1 MAQTTATRAPG
12 RPREARAVAGGTR
25 GPSALR
31 RSAFYGGLILL
42 TVLFISPL
50 LFMLSTS
57 FKTDVEA
64 VAANP
69 TWIPKNPTLE
79 GYRFMFSTDQAPVLR
94 WFLNSLL
101 AAVGQAVLIVIVASM
116 AAYALA
122 RMEFRGKRI
131 FFAAIIGTL
140 FIPQFLFLVPNY
152 AIVDTFGWLDTLLAI
167 IVPGAA
173 GAFGVFFLR
182 QFFLALPQELEEAAL
197 LDGANRFQIFT
208 RIVLPLSKPA
218 LATLAL
224 LSFLT
229 NYNDFLWPIY
239 VLFNPESLTLPP
251 GLALLGFSYQT
262 DYAVIMAGGV
272 IASNPVLIV
281 FLIAQRYVIE
291 GIARSGIKG

>member
-1 MAQTTATRAPG
+1 VGQI
-12 RPREARAVAGGTR
+12 ARLALSYAALLFLTLIFVA
-25 GPSALR
+25 
-31 RSAFYGGLILL
+31 
-42 TVLFISPL
+42 PL
-50 LFMLSTS
+50 LWMLSTS
-57 FKTDVEA
+57 FKTNVEA
-64 VAANP
+64 
-69 TWIPKNPTLE
+69 TTLPLNFFPNE
-79 GYRFMFSTDQAPVLR
+79 PSTYGYDTILNSAGTPVLR
-94 WFLNSLL
+94 WFVNSMV
-101 AAVGQAVLIVIVASM
+101 AAAAHAVLVLATAAP

-182 QFFLALPQELEEAAL
+182 QFFLALPEELEEAAL
-197 LDGANRFQIFT
+197 LDGANRFQIFA

-272 IASNPVLIV
+272 IASIPVLIV

>member
-1 MAQTTATRAPG
+1 MAQATAPPEGKRN
-12 RPREARAVAGGTR
+12 
-25 GPSALR
+25 R
-31 RSAFYGGLILL
+31 RSVGQIARLALSYAALLFLTLIF
-42 TVLFISPL
+42 VAPL
-50 LFMLSTS
+50 LWMLSTS
-57 FKTDVEA
+57 FKTNVEA
-64 VAANP
+64 
-69 TWIPKNPTLE
+69 TTLPLNFLPNE
-79 GYRFMFSTDQAPVLR
+79 PSTYGYDTILNSAGTPVLR
-94 WFLNSLL
+94 WFVNSMVAAAAHAMLVL
-101 AAVGQAVLIVIVASM
+101 ATAAP

-152 AIVDTFGWLDTLLAI
+152 AIVDTFGWLDTLLTI

-182 QFFLALPQELEEAAL
+182 QFFLALPEELEEAAL

-272 IASNPVLIV
+272 IASIPVLIV

>member
-1 MAQTTATRAPG
+1 MAQATASIEGKRN
-12 RPREARAVAGGTR
+12 
-25 GPSALR
+25 R
-31 RSAFYGGLILL
+31 RSAGQIARLLLSYAALIFL
-42 TVLFISPL
+42 TLIFVAPL
-50 LFMLSTS
+50 LWMLSTW
-57 FKTDVEA
+57 FKTNVEA
-64 VAANP
+64 
-69 TWIPKNPTLE
+69 TTLPLNFLPNE
-79 GYRFMFSTDQAPVLR
+79 PSTYGYDTIFNSAGTPVLR
-94 WFLNSLL
+94 WFVNSMVAAAAHAALVL
-101 AAVGQAVLIVIVASM
+101 ATAAP

-131 FFAAIIGTL
+131 FFATIIGTL

-152 AIVDTFGWLDTLLAI
+152 TIVDAFGWLDTLLAI

-251 GLALLGFSYQT
+251 GLAILGFSYQT

-272 IASNPVLIV
+272 IASIPVLII

>member
-1 MAQTTATRAPG
+1 MAQATAPPEGKRN
-12 RPREARAVAGGTR
+12 
-25 GPSALR
+25 R
-31 RSAFYGGLILL
+31 RSVGQIARLALSYAALLFLTLIF
-42 TVLFISPL
+42 VAPL
-50 LFMLSTS
+50 LWMLSTS
-57 FKTDVEA
+57 FKTNVEA
-64 VAANP
+64 
-69 TWIPKNPTLE
+69 TTLPLNFFPNE
-79 GYRFMFSTDQAPVLR
+79 PSTYGYDTILNSAGTPVLR
-94 WFLNSLL
+94 WFVNSMV
-101 AAVGQAVLIVIVASM
+101 AAAAHAVLVLATAAP

-182 QFFLALPQELEEAAL
+182 QFFLALPEELEEAAL
-197 LDGANRFQIFT
+197 LDGANRFQIFA

-272 IASNPVLIV
+272 IASIPVLIV

>member
-1 MAQTTATRAPG
+1 MAQATASIEGKRN
-12 RPREARAVAGGTR
+12 
-25 GPSALR
+25 R
-31 RSAFYGGLILL
+31 RSAGQIARLLLSYAALIFL
-42 TVLFISPL
+42 TLIFVAPL
-50 LFMLSTS
+50 LWMLSTS
-57 FKTDVEA
+57 FKTNVEA
-64 VAANP
+64 TTLPLNFLPNELSTYGYDTIFNAAG
-69 TWIPKNPTLE
+69 T
-79 GYRFMFSTDQAPVLR
+79 PVLR
-94 WFLNSLL
+94 WFVNSMVAAAAHAALVL
-101 AAVGQAVLIVIVASM
+101 ATAAP

-131 FFAAIIGTL
+131 FFATIIGTL

-152 AIVDTFGWLDTLLAI
+152 TIVDAFGWLDTLLAI

-251 GLALLGFSYQT
+251 GLAILGFSYQT

-272 IASNPVLIV
+272 IASIPVLII

>member
-1 MAQTTATRAPG
+1 MTQTTGFLEGKRSRRTAG
-12 RPREARAVAGGTR
+12 EIARLMLSYAALIFLTLIFVA
-25 GPSALR
+25 
-31 RSAFYGGLILL
+31 
-42 TVLFISPL
+42 PL
-50 LFMLSTS
+50 LWMLSTS
-57 FKTDVEA
+57 FKTNVEA
-64 VAANP
+64 TTLPLTFLPQEPSTYGYDTIRNSAGTPAALVLM
-69 TWIPKNPTLE
+69 TA
-79 GYRFMFSTDQAPVLR
+79 AP
-94 WFLNSLL
+94 
-101 AAVGQAVLIVIVASM
+101 

-131 FFAAIIGTL
+131 FFATIIGTL

-152 AIVDTFGWLDTLLAI
+152 AIVDAFGWLDTLLAI

-182 QFFLALPQELEEAAL
+182 QFFLGLPRELEEAAL
-197 LDGANRFQIFT
+197 LDGANRLQIFA
-208 RIVLPLSKPA
+208 RIVLPLSKPP

-251 GLALLGFSYQT
+251 GLAILGFSYQT

-272 IASNPVLIV
+272 IASIPVLII
-281 FLIAQRYVIE
+281 FFIAQRYVIE

>member
-1 MAQTTATRAPG
+1 MAQATAPPEGKRN
-12 RPREARAVAGGTR
+12 
-25 GPSALR
+25 R
-31 RSAFYGGLILL
+31 RSVGQIARLALSYAALLFLTLIF
-42 TVLFISPL
+42 VAPL
-50 LFMLSTS
+50 LWMLSTS
-57 FKTDVEA
+57 FKTNVEA
-64 VAANP
+64 
-69 TWIPKNPTLE
+69 TTLPLNFLPNE
-79 GYRFMFSTDQAPVLR
+79 PSTYGYDTILNSAGTPVLR
-94 WFLNSLL
+94 WFVNSMV
-101 AAVGQAVLIVIVASM
+101 AAAAHAVLVLATAAP

-182 QFFLALPQELEEAAL
+182 QFFLALPEELEEAAL
-197 LDGANRFQIFT
+197 LDGANRFQIFM

-272 IASNPVLIV
+272 IASIPVLIV

>member
-1 MAQTTATRAPG
+1 MAQATAPTEDKRN
-12 RPREARAVAGGTR
+12 
-25 GPSALR
+25 R
-31 RSAFYGGLILL
+31 RSVGQIARLALSYAALLFLTLIF
-42 TVLFISPL
+42 VAPL
-50 LFMLSTS
+50 LWMLSTS
-57 FKTDVEA
+57 FKTNVEA
-64 VAANP
+64 
-69 TWIPKNPTLE
+69 TTLPLNFLPNE
-79 GYRFMFSTDQAPVLR
+79 PSTYGYDTILNSAGTPVLR
-94 WFLNSLL
+94 WFVNSMV
-101 AAVGQAVLIVIVASM
+101 AAAAHAVLVLATAAP

-182 QFFLALPQELEEAAL
+182 QFFLALPEELEEAAL
-197 LDGANRFQIFT
+197 LDGANRFQIFA

-239 VLFNPESLTLPP
+239 VLFTPGNLTLPP
-251 GLALLGFSYQT
+251 GLSILQGAYT
-262 DYAVIMAGGV
+262 TNYAVIMAGGI
-272 IASNPVLIV
+272 IASIPILIV
-281 FLIAQRYVIE
+281 FIIAQRYIIQGV
-291 GIARSGIKG
+291 ARSGLKG

>member
-1 MAQTTATRAPG
+1 MAQATAPPEGKRN
-12 RPREARAVAGGTR
+12 
-25 GPSALR
+25 R
-31 RSAFYGGLILL
+31 RSVEQIARLALSYAALLFLTLIF
-42 TVLFISPL
+42 VAPL
-50 LFMLSTS
+50 LWMLSTS
-57 FKTDVEA
+57 FKTNVEA
-64 VAANP
+64 
-69 TWIPKNPTLE
+69 TTLPLNFLPNE
-79 GYRFMFSTDQAPVLR
+79 PSTYGYDTILNSAGTPVLR
-94 WFLNSLL
+94 WFVNSMV
-101 AAVGQAVLIVIVASM
+101 AAAAHAVLVLATAAP

-182 QFFLALPQELEEAAL
+182 QFFLALPEELEEAAL

-272 IASNPVLIV
+272 IASIPVLVIFV
-281 FLIAQRYVIE
+281 IAQRYVIE

>member
-1 MAQTTATRAPG
+1 MAQATASIEGKRN
-12 RPREARAVAGGTR
+12 
-25 GPSALR
+25 R
-31 RSAFYGGLILL
+31 RSAGQIARLLLSYAALIFL
-42 TVLFISPL
+42 TLIFVAPL
-50 LFMLSTS
+50 LWMLSTS
-57 FKTDVEA
+57 FKTNVEA
-64 VAANP
+64 
-69 TWIPKNPTLE
+69 TTLPLNFLPNE
-79 GYRFMFSTDQAPVLR
+79 PSTYGYDTIFNSAGTPVLR
-94 WFLNSLL
+94 WFVNSMVAAAAHAALVL
-101 AAVGQAVLIVIVASM
+101 ATAAP

-131 FFAAIIGTL
+131 FFATIIGTL

-152 AIVDTFGWLDTLLAI
+152 TIVDTFGWLDTLLAI

-251 GLALLGFSYQT
+251 GLAILGFSYQT

-272 IASNPVLIV
+272 IASIPVLII

>member
-1 MAQTTATRAPG
+1 MTQATGSLEGKRSRRTAG
-12 RPREARAVAGGTR
+12 EIARLALSYAALIFLSLIFVA
-25 GPSALR
+25 
-31 RSAFYGGLILL
+31 
-42 TVLFISPL
+42 PL
-50 LFMLSTS
+50 LWMLSTS
-57 FKTDVEA
+57 FKTNVEA
-64 VAANP
+64 
-69 TWIPKNPTLE
+69 TTLPLTFLPHE
-79 GYRFMFSTDQAPVLR
+79 PSTYGYDTIRGSAGTPVLR
-94 WFLNSLL
+94 WFVNSMV
-101 AAVGQAVLIVIVASM
+101 AASAHAALVLVTAAP

-122 RMEFRGKRI
+122 RMEFRGKMI
-131 FFAAIIGTL
+131 FFATIIGTL

-152 AIVDTFGWLDTLLAI
+152 AIVDAFGWLDTLLAI

-182 QFFLALPQELEEAAL
+182 QFFLGLPRELEEAAL
-197 LDGANRFQIFT
+197 LDGANRFQIFA
-208 RIVLPLSKPA
+208 RIVLPLSKPP

-251 GLALLGFSYQT
+251 GLAILGFSYQT

-272 IASNPVLIV
+272 IASIPVLIIFV
-281 FLIAQRYVIE
+281 IAQRYVIE

>member
-1 MAQTTATRAPG
+1 MAQATAPTEGKRN
-12 RPREARAVAGGTR
+12 
-25 GPSALR
+25 R
-31 RSAFYGGLILL
+31 RSVGQIARLALSYAALLFLTLIF
-42 TVLFISPL
+42 VAPL
-50 LFMLSTS
+50 LWMLSTS
-57 FKTDVEA
+57 FKTNVEA
-64 VAANP
+64 
-69 TWIPKNPTLE
+69 TTLPLKFVPNE
-79 GYRFMFSTDQAPVLR
+79 LSTYGYDTILNSAGTPVLR
-94 WFLNSLL
+94 WFVNSMV
-101 AAVGQAVLIVIVASM
+101 AAAAHAVLVLATAAP

-182 QFFLALPQELEEAAL
+182 QFFLALPEELEEAAL

-272 IASNPVLIV
+272 IASIPVLIV

>member
-1 MAQTTATRAPG
+1 MAQATAPPEGKRN
-12 RPREARAVAGGTR
+12 
-25 GPSALR
+25 R
-31 RSAFYGGLILL
+31 RSVGQIARLALSYAALLFLTLIF
-42 TVLFISPL
+42 VAPL
-50 LFMLSTS
+50 LWMLSTS
-57 FKTDVEA
+57 FKTNAEA
-64 VAANP
+64 
-69 TWIPKNPTLE
+69 TTLPLNFLPNE
-79 GYRFMFSTDQAPVLR
+79 PSTYGYDTILNSAGTPVLR
-94 WFLNSLL
+94 WFVNSMVAAAAHAMLVL
-101 AAVGQAVLIVIVASM
+101 ATAAP

-152 AIVDTFGWLDTLLAI
+152 AIVDTFGWLDTLLTI

-182 QFFLALPQELEEAAL
+182 QFFLALPEELEEAAL

-272 IASNPVLIV
+272 IASIPVLIV

>member
-1 MAQTTATRAPG
+1 MAQATASIEGKRN
-12 RPREARAVAGGTR
+12 
-25 GPSALR
+25 R
-31 RSAFYGGLILL
+31 RSAGQIARLLLSYAALIFL
-42 TVLFISPL
+42 TLIFVAPL
-50 LFMLSTS
+50 LWMLSTS
-57 FKTDVEA
+57 FKTNVEA
-64 VAANP
+64 
-69 TWIPKNPTLE
+69 TTLPLNFLPNE
-79 GYRFMFSTDQAPVLR
+79 PSTYGYDTIFNSAGTPVLR
-94 WFLNSLL
+94 WFVNSMVAAAAHAALVL
-101 AAVGQAVLIVIVASM
+101 ATAAP

-182 QFFLALPQELEEAAL
+182 QFFLALPEELEEAAL

-251 GLALLGFSYQT
+251 GLAILGFSYQT

-272 IASNPVLIV
+272 IASIPVLII
-281 FLIAQRYVIE
+281 FFIAQRYVIE

>member
-1 MAQTTATRAPG
+1 MAQATAPPEGKRN
-12 RPREARAVAGGTR
+12 
-25 GPSALR
+25 R
-31 RSAFYGGLILL
+31 RSVGQIARLALSYAALLFLTLIF
-42 TVLFISPL
+42 VAPL
-50 LFMLSTS
+50 LWMLSTS
-57 FKTDVEA
+57 FKTNVEA
-64 VAANP
+64 
-69 TWIPKNPTLE
+69 TTLPLNFLPNE
-79 GYRFMFSTDQAPVLR
+79 PSTYGYDTILNSAGTPVLR
-94 WFLNSLL
+94 WFVNSMV
-101 AAVGQAVLIVIVASM
+101 AAAAHAVLVLATAAP

-152 AIVDTFGWLDTLLAI
+152 TIVDTFGWLDTLLAI

-182 QFFLALPQELEEAAL
+182 QFFLALPEELEEAAL

-272 IASNPVLIV
+272 IASIPVLIV

>member
-1 MAQTTATRAPG
+1 MAHATAPPEGKRN
-12 RPREARAVAGGTR
+12 
-25 GPSALR
+25 R
-31 RSAFYGGLILL
+31 RSVGQIARLALSYAALLFLTLIF
-42 TVLFISPL
+42 VAPL
-50 LFMLSTS
+50 LWMLWTS
-57 FKTDVEA
+57 FKTNVEA
-64 VAANP
+64 
-69 TWIPKNPTLE
+69 TTLPLNFLPNE
-79 GYRFMFSTDQAPVLR
+79 PSTYGYDTILNSAGTPVLR
-94 WFLNSLL
+94 WFVNSM
-101 AAVGQAVLIVIVASM
+101 AAAAAHAVLVLATAAP

-182 QFFLALPQELEEAAL
+182 QFFLALPEELEEAAL

-272 IASNPVLIV
+272 IASIPVLII

-291 GIARSGIKG
+291 GIARSVIKG

>member
-1 MAQTTATRAPG
+1 MAQATAPTEGKRN
-12 RPREARAVAGGTR
+12 
-25 GPSALR
+25 R
-31 RSAFYGGLILL
+31 RSVGQIARLALSYAALLFLTLIF
-42 TVLFISPL
+42 VAPL
-50 LFMLSTS
+50 LWMLSTS
-57 FKTDVEA
+57 FKTNVEA
-64 VAANP
+64 
-69 TWIPKNPTLE
+69 TTLPLNFLPNE
-79 GYRFMFSTDQAPVLR
+79 PSTYGYDTILNSAGTPVLR
-94 WFLNSLL
+94 WFVNSMV
-101 AAVGQAVLIVIVASM
+101 AAAHAVLMLATAAP

-182 QFFLALPQELEEAAL
+182 QFFLALPEELEEAAL

-272 IASNPVLIV
+272 IASIPVLIV

>member
-1 MAQTTATRAPG
+1 MAQATASLEGKRN
-12 RPREARAVAGGTR
+12 
-25 GPSALR
+25 R
-31 RSAFYGGLILL
+31 RSAGQIVRLALSYAALIFL
-42 TVLFISPL
+42 TLIFVAPL
-50 LFMLSTS
+50 LWMLSTS
-57 FKTDVEA
+57 FKTNVEA
-64 VAANP
+64 
-69 TWIPKNPTLE
+69 TTLPLNFLPNDPSTY
-79 GYRFMFSTDQAPVLR
+79 GYDTIFNSAGTPVLR
-94 WFLNSLL
+94 WFVNSML
-101 AAVGQAVLIVIVASM
+101 AAAAHAVLVLATAAP

-131 FFAAIIGTL
+131 FFATIIGTL

-152 AIVDTFGWLDTLLAI
+152 SIVDAFGWLDTLLAI

-182 QFFLALPQELEEAAL
+182 QFFLALPEELEEAAL

-272 IASNPVLIV
+272 IASIPVLIV

>member
-1 MAQTTATRAPG
+1 MGQI
-12 RPREARAVAGGTR
+12 ARLALSYAALLFLTLIFVA
-25 GPSALR
+25 
-31 RSAFYGGLILL
+31 
-42 TVLFISPL
+42 PL
-50 LFMLSTS
+50 LWMLSTS
-57 FKTDVEA
+57 FKTNVEA
-64 VAANP
+64 
-69 TWIPKNPTLE
+69 TTLPLNFLPNE
-79 GYRFMFSTDQAPVLR
+79 PSTYGYDTILNSAGTPVLR
-94 WFLNSLL
+94 WFVNSMV
-101 AAVGQAVLIVIVASM
+101 AAAAHAVLVLATAAP

-182 QFFLALPQELEEAAL
+182 QFFLALPEELEEAAL
-197 LDGANRFQIFT
+197 LDGANRFQIFA

-272 IASNPVLIV
+272 IASIPVLIV

>member
-1 MAQTTATRAPG
+1 MGQI
-12 RPREARAVAGGTR
+12 ARLALSYAALLFLTLIFVA
-25 GPSALR
+25 
-31 RSAFYGGLILL
+31 
-42 TVLFISPL
+42 PL
-50 LFMLSTS
+50 LWMLSTS
-57 FKTDVEA
+57 FKTNVEA
-64 VAANP
+64 
-69 TWIPKNPTLE
+69 TTLPLNFLPNE
-79 GYRFMFSTDQAPVLR
+79 PSTYGYDTILNSAGTPVLR
-94 WFLNSLL
+94 WFVNSMV
-101 AAVGQAVLIVIVASM
+101 AAAAHAVLVLATAAP

-182 QFFLALPQELEEAAL
+182 QFFLALPEELEEAAL

-272 IASNPVLIV
+272 IASIPVLIV

>member
-1 MAQTTATRAPG
+1 VGQI
-12 RPREARAVAGGTR
+12 ARLALSYAALLFLTLIFVA
-25 GPSALR
+25 
-31 RSAFYGGLILL
+31 
-42 TVLFISPL
+42 PL
-50 LFMLSTS
+50 LWMLSTS
-57 FKTDVEA
+57 FKTNVEA
-64 VAANP
+64 
-69 TWIPKNPTLE
+69 TTLPLNFLPNE
-79 GYRFMFSTDQAPVLR
+79 PSTYGYDTILNSAGTPVLR
-94 WFLNSLL
+94 WFVNSMV
-101 AAVGQAVLIVIVASM
+101 AAAAHAVLVLATAAP

-182 QFFLALPQELEEAAL
+182 QFFLALPEELEEAAL
-197 LDGANRFQIFT
+197 LDGANRFQIFA

-272 IASNPVLIV
+272 IASIPVLIV

>member
-1 MAQTTATRAPG
+1 MTQTTGSLEGKRSRRTAG
-12 RPREARAVAGGTR
+12 QIARLVLSYAALIFLSLIFVA
-25 GPSALR
+25 
-31 RSAFYGGLILL
+31 
-42 TVLFISPL
+42 PL
-50 LFMLSTS
+50 LWMLSTS
-57 FKTDVEA
+57 FKTNIEA
-64 VAANP
+64 
-69 TWIPKNPTLE
+69 TTLPLTLLPQE
-79 GYRFMFSTDQAPVLR
+79 PSTYGYETIRTSAGTPVLR
-94 WFLNSLL
+94 WFVNSMV
-101 AAVGQAVLIVIVASM
+101 AASAHAALVLVTAAP

-131 FFAAIIGTL
+131 FFATIIGTL

-152 AIVDTFGWLDTLLAI
+152 AIVDAFGWLDTLLAI

-182 QFFLALPQELEEAAL
+182 QFFLGLPRELEEAAL
-197 LDGANRFQIFT
+197 LDGANRLQIFA
-208 RIVLPLSKPA
+208 RIVLPLSKPP

-251 GLALLGFSYQT
+251 GLAILGFSYQT

-272 IASNPVLIV
+272 IASIPVLII
-281 FLIAQRYVIE
+281 FFIAQRYVIE

>member
-1 MAQTTATRAPG
+1 MAQATAPPEGKRN
-12 RPREARAVAGGTR
+12 
-25 GPSALR
+25 R
-31 RSAFYGGLILL
+31 RSVEQIARLALSYAALLFLTLIF
-42 TVLFISPL
+42 VAPL
-50 LFMLSTS
+50 LWMLSTS
-57 FKTDVEA
+57 FKTNVEA
-64 VAANP
+64 
-69 TWIPKNPTLE
+69 TTLPLNFLPNE
-79 GYRFMFSTDQAPVLR
+79 PSTYGYDTILNSAGTPVLR
-94 WFLNSLL
+94 WFVNSMV
-101 AAVGQAVLIVIVASM
+101 AAAAHAVLVLATAAP

-182 QFFLALPQELEEAAL
+182 QFFLALPEELEEAAL

-272 IASNPVLIV
+272 IASIPVLIV

>member
-1 MAQTTATRAPG
+1 MAQATAPPEGKRN
-12 RPREARAVAGGTR
+12 
-25 GPSALR
+25 R
-31 RSAFYGGLILL
+31 RSVGQIARLALSYAALLFLTLIF
-42 TVLFISPL
+42 VAPL
-50 LFMLSTS
+50 LWMLSTS
-57 FKTDVEA
+57 FKTNVEA
-64 VAANP
+64 
-69 TWIPKNPTLE
+69 TTLPLNFLPNE
-79 GYRFMFSTDQAPVLR
+79 PSTYGYDTILNSAGTPVLR
-94 WFLNSLL
+94 WFVNSMVAAAAHAMLVL
-101 AAVGQAVLIVIVASM
+101 ATAAP

-182 QFFLALPQELEEAAL
+182 QFFLALPEELEEAAL

-251 GLALLGFSYQT
+251 GLAILGFSYQT

-272 IASNPVLIV
+272 IASIPVLII

>member
-1 MAQTTATRAPG
+1 VEQI
-12 RPREARAVAGGTR
+12 ARLALSYAALLFLTLIFVA
-25 GPSALR
+25 
-31 RSAFYGGLILL
+31 
-42 TVLFISPL
+42 PL
-50 LFMLSTS
+50 LWMLSTS
-57 FKTDVEA
+57 FKTNVEA
-64 VAANP
+64 
-69 TWIPKNPTLE
+69 TTLPLNFLPNE
-79 GYRFMFSTDQAPVLR
+79 PSTYGYDTILNSAGTPVLR
-94 WFLNSLL
+94 WFVNSMV
-101 AAVGQAVLIVIVASM
+101 AAAAHAVLVLATAAP

-182 QFFLALPQELEEAAL
+182 QFFLALPEELEEAAL
-197 LDGANRFQIFT
+197 LDGANRFQIFA

-272 IASNPVLIV
+272 IASIPVLIV

>member
-1 MAQTTATRAPG
+1 MAQATASIEGKRN
-12 RPREARAVAGGTR
+12 
-25 GPSALR
+25 R
-31 RSAFYGGLILL
+31 RSAGQIARLLLSYAALIFL
-42 TVLFISPL
+42 TLIFVAPL
-50 LFMLSTS
+50 LWMLSTS
-57 FKTDVEA
+57 FKTNVEA
-64 VAANP
+64 
-69 TWIPKNPTLE
+69 TTLPLNFLPNE
-79 GYRFMFSTDQAPVLR
+79 PSSYGYDTIFNSAGTPVLR
-94 WFLNSLL
+94 WFANSMVAAAAHAALVL
-101 AAVGQAVLIVIVASM
+101 ATAAP

-131 FFAAIIGTL
+131 FFATIIGTL

-152 AIVDTFGWLDTLLAI
+152 TIVDAFGWLDTLLAI

-251 GLALLGFSYQT
+251 GLAILGFSYQT

-272 IASNPVLIV
+272 IASIPVLII